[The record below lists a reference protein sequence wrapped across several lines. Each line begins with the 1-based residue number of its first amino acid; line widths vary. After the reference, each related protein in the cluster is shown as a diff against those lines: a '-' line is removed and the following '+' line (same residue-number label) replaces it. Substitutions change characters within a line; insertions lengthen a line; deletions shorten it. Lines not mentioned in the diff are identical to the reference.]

1 MAKKNNS
8 IAFKGLL
15 EIETM
20 EIIEEDK
27 NGIFVYDLLAA
38 LKEYDGKQVSLTI
51 KEENPVQPKEAEGE
65 E

>member
-20 EIIEEDK
+20 EITEEDK

-51 KEENPVQPKEAEGE
+51 KEENPVQPKETEGE